1 MLKTALVLSGGAA
14 RGIAHLGVLRHL
26 DGETFPVH
34 MILGTSMGAI
44 IGALYAHHGSV
55 AIVEEKIHTFVHSAI
70 FRETLSLAVD
80 ENSALP
86 SASSLFDRFAQQL
99 RKSYLYTR
107 LVTRSSLIPEDDY
120 WKLLTGLVPDI
131 RIEDLPTPFGAVTL
145 DILTG
150 DEVVLTS
157 GSLIKAL
164 GASASIPGM
173 GPPVRYR
180 GRLLVDGGW
189 IDNVPCLPARRLGA
203 HFVLAVDTSSEVA
216 DMHPLP
222 SCALEYALRSSEAS
236 RMALNKLRLQHAD
249 TVVRPH
255 VSHIRWS
262 DFHLFE
268 QILQAGHEAWVAAA
282 SFIKKTY
289 RSYRINPLRRLRAAL
304 RARFLPYGLPLVFV

>member
-14 RGIAHLGVLRHL
+14 RGIAHLGVLRNL
-26 DGETFPVH
+26 DDKTFPVH

-55 AIVEEKIHTFVHSAI
+55 AIVEEKIRTFVNSAV
-70 FRETLSLAVD
+70 FRETLSVAVD
-80 ENSALP
+80 ENSALS
-86 SASSLFDRFAQQL
+86 SASSLFERFGQQI

-107 LVTRSSLIPEDDY
+107 LVTRTSLVPEDDY
-120 WKLLTGLVPDI
+120 WKLLADIVPDI
-131 RIEDLPTPFGAVTL
+131 RIEDLPIPFGAVAL

-150 DEVVLTS
+150 EEVVLTT
-157 GSLIKAL
+157 GSLLKAL

-216 DMHPLP
+216 DMQPLP

-236 RMALNKLRLQHAD
+236 RIALNKLRLQHAD
-249 TVVRPH
+249 SVVRPR

-268 QILQAGHEAWVAAA
+268 QSLQAGHEAWVAAA
-282 SFIKKTY
+282 SSIKKTY
-289 RSYRINPLRRLRAAL
+289 RSYRINPLMRLRAAQ
-304 RARFLPYGLPLVFV
+304 RARLLPSGIPLVFV

>member
-14 RGIAHLGVLRHL
+14 RGIAHLGVLRMF
-26 DGETFPVH
+26 DSETLPVH

-44 IGALYAHHGSV
+44 IGALYAHHGTLAV
-55 AIVEEKIHTFVHSAI
+55 VEDKIRTFVHSTI

-80 ENSALP
+80 ENSAVS
-86 SASSLFDRFAQQL
+86 SASSLFDRFSQQI
-99 RKSYLYTR
+99 RKTYLYTR
-107 LVTRSSLIPEDDY
+107 LVTRTSLVPEDDY
-120 WKLLTGLVPDI
+120 WKLLAEIVPDI
-131 RIEDLPTPFGAVTL
+131 RIEDLPIPFGAVAL

-150 DEVVLTS
+150 EEVVLTT
-157 GSLIKAL
+157 GSLLKAL
-164 GASASIPGM
+164 GASVSIPGM

-203 HFVLAVDTSSEVA
+203 HFVLAVDTSTEVA

-236 RMALNKLRLQHAD
+236 RIALNKLRLKHAD
-249 TVVRPH
+249 FIIRPQ

-268 QILQAGHEAWVAAA
+268 QSLQAGHEAWLAAA
-282 SFIKKTY
+282 SSIKKTY
-289 RSYRINPLRRLRAAL
+289 RRCRINPLARLRAS
-304 RARFLPYGLPLVFV
+304 RWARSIPSVPPMVFV